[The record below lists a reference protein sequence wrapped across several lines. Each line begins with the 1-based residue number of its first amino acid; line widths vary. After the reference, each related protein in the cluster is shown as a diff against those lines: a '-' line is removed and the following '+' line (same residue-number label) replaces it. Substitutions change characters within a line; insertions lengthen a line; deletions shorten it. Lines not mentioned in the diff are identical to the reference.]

1 MAYYVYIL
9 TNKPNGTLYVGF
21 SSDLARRAYEHREGI
36 IPGFTKKYGLKTL
49 VYFETFD
56 DVNTAL
62 QREKSLKRWK
72 RAWKISLIEEH
83 NPLWADLYPS
93 LQL

>member
-21 SSDLARRAYEHREGI
+21 SNDLARRAYEHREGI

-72 RAWKISLIEEH
+72 RAWKIALIEEH
-83 NPLWADLYPS
+83 NPLWVNLYPS